1 MGKLEIE
8 IMITMKKLLLP
19 LLLVILNQ
27 LTFAQ
32 VDESIKTFTGHTS
45 QIQSVKFSPDGK
57 HIVSGS
63 AGAAVKLWDVATGQC
78 VRTFIGHTE
87 NVSSVD
93 FSPNGKNIVSAGGYS
108 DGKDFRIRI
117 WDTNTGQCI
126 KILNGHKGYI
136 KSVAY
141 SPDGNKIVS
150 GDGEGFIKFWDA
162 NTGKQLKSIRA
173 DKYSIMKVVFSPDG
187 THYLTCGIRELKI
200 WDSATNKCKMEYSGD
215 CPKEH
220 LDYSPDNK
228 SIFFHDCGPKS
239 MDLITG
245 NVIEEKWGAWGPFK
259 LISGGKRVVSAY
271 SGDIKIWDIPTNKC
285 IKTFV
290 AHSQD
295 INELAVSPDGR
306 LLVSASQDNTI
317 KLWDISKDFNTELA
331 DGAGSVEVV
340 SPVGKNYPVLS
351 ITNSSIKFAD
361 SNGNNTIDAFESC
374 KLTFELNNI
383 GVGNA
388 YKMKARLS
396 AAGTKEGIT
405 FSNKDVSI
413 LNAGDKKVIEIPIVA
428 NANTETGKVTFTI
441 KVDEANGYGT
451 DEYTIEVPT
460 RKYIT
465 PLVEVADFTVTGSN
479 GSSLK
484 KKKPFDLQV
493 LVQNTQAGLAEDI
506 TVELQVPANV
516 TCLSGNTTQNITTLK
531 AGETKSFV
539 YELIVTDLYTS
550 QIIPITIKLD
560 EKMGKYAQNKSILLN
575 LDQALAADKITVTA
589 KPDEQADISITKG
602 SLNVDVDV
610 NIPTEATA
618 APHKYALIIGNEDYS
633 SFQTGLST
641 EVNVDFAVNDAQVF
655 KKYCVQTLGVPDNQV
670 RLIKNG
676 TTSQIKQ
683 GLEWINKLAKLENG
697 DAEVIFYYSGHGLPD
712 DATKIAYL
720 MPVDIS
726 GANVQEGIK
735 LDDVY
740 SKLTEHPTKRT
751 IVLLDACFS
760 GGARNQGLVAMK
772 GSKLKPRDN
781 SLSGNIVVL
790 SSSTGEE
797 SSGVYRTN
805 KHGYFTYFLLKK
817 LQETKGDVTLG
828 DLLNDVKQ
836 KVQKQSTLESRPQT
850 PGVNYSPAVNP
861 VWENWKLK

>member
-1 MGKLEIE
+1 MGELEIE
-8 IMITMKKLLLP
+8 ITTTMKKLLLLFTI
-19 LLLVILNQ
+19 LLLNQ

-32 VDESIKTFTGHTS
+32 QDESIKTFLGH
-45 QIQSVKFSPDGK
+45 SVYVSSVVFSPDGK
-57 HIVSGS
+57 TVLSGS
-63 AGAAVKLWDVATGQC
+63 DDATIKLWDIATGQC
-78 VRTFIGHTE
+78 LKTFTGHKKWLHSVAFSPDGLTALSGSSDKTLKLWDIATGKCIKTFTGPGHTAY
-87 NVSSVD
+87 VTSVA
-93 FSPNGKNIVSAGGYS
+93 FSP
-108 DGKDFRIRI
+108 DGKTVLSGSGDNTLKL
-117 WDTNTGQCI
+117 WDIATGQCI
-126 KILNGHKGYI
+126 EIFSGHSSDVTSVAFSPDGKTVLSGSGDKTLKLWDIATGQCIETLSGHSYYVN
-136 KSVAY
+136 SVAY
-141 SPDGNKIVS
+141 SPDGIKALS
-150 GDGEGFIKFWDA
+150 GSYD
-162 NTGKQLKSIRA
+162 NTLK
-173 DKYSIMKVVFSPDG
+173 
-187 THYLTCGIRELKI
+187 L
-200 WDSATNKCKMEYSGD
+200 
-215 CPKEH
+215 
-220 LDYSPDNK
+220 
-228 SIFFHDCGPKS
+228 
-239 MDLITG
+239 
-245 NVIEEKWGAWGPFK
+245 
-259 LISGGKRVVSAY
+259 
-271 SGDIKIWDIPTNKC
+271 WDIAAGQCLNTLFGHSNE
-285 IKTFV
+285 IKSV
-290 AHSQD
+290 AFNPH
-295 INELAVSPDGR
+295 GKTC
-306 LLVSASQDNTI
+306 VSASADKTL
-317 KLWDISKDFNTELA
+317 KLWDISKYVTPTEIVKPVIDNKPPILA
-331 DGAGSVEVV
+331 INS
-340 SPVGKNYPVLS
+340 
-351 ITNSSIKFAD
+351 SSIKFTDA
-361 SNGNNTIDAFESC
+361 NGNNAVDAFEDC
-374 KLTFELNNI
+374 KLTFEVSNT
-383 GVGNA
+383 GTGNG
-388 YKMKARLS
+388 YKLQKRVTLT
-396 AAGTKEGIT
+396 GTTSGIST
-405 FSNKDVSI
+405 GDNFVFT
-413 LNAGDKKVIEIPIVA
+413 LNAGEKKTIEIPVKA
-428 NANTETGKVTFTI
+428 NANTETGAVTFTFKI
-441 KVDEANGYGT
+441 DEANGFGT

-460 RKYIT
+460 RKFIS
-465 PLVEVADFTVTGSN
+465 PLVEVADYTVTGSN
-479 GSSLK
+479 GNNLK
-484 KKKPFDLQV
+484 KKSPFDLQV
-493 LVQNTQAGLAEDI
+493 LVQNTQQGLAED
-506 TVELQVPANV
+506 VKVQLQIPANV
-516 TCLSGNTTQNITTLK
+516 LCLSGNEVQSFTILK
-531 AGETKSFV
+531 PGETKSIV
-539 YELIVTDLYTS
+539 YSLIVSDLYQAQT
-550 QIIPITIKLD
+550 IPISIKLS
-560 EKMGKYAQNKSILLN
+560 EKMGKYAQNKSITLN
-575 LDQALAADKITVTA
+575 LDQALASGKITINA